1 MLRQE
6 RGWQLFPPA
15 GGTAMEDARGR
26 TALHDSQARF
36 RAIFDTAAIG
46 IALVDLDE
54 RPIDGNAALQR
65 LLGYSAEELRGLT
78 LSALSH
84 PEDMA
89 VDGAL
94 ARDLF
99 EGERDTYQ
107 IEKRYLHKDGS
118 VIRGHLTLSLVRDA
132 DGTPRYAVGMV
143 EDITERVRLRLRREA
158 LLRVARCFAQET
170 RPEQVMQ
177 NLLGEAVELTG
188 GNFGLVA
195 RWDETRQVLA
205 PVLSTLPMSHE
216 PVELRLGEGAGGLA
230 AQRRAAVIIN
240 DYADATVAVPGARE
254 AGLRAIV
261 AAPLLQEARL
271 LGAVAVASTSPS
283 KRFQPEDA
291 SMLELLAGVASAVL
305 DGMDRLR
312 LEGALLAARTAQHAL
327 NNQLGAVVGYA
338 DLLADDPRLPEDLH
352 AVARE
357 IQGGALE
364 AARTVQQLGQ
374 IARLEEIDQGGPGPV
389 LDLARSTEPIST
401 PETDPGG
408 TPGSGPS
415 R

>member
-1 MLRQE
+1 MQ
-6 RGWQLFPPA
+6 
-15 GGTAMEDARGR
+15 DARGT

-54 RPIDGNAALQR
+54 HPVESNPALQH
-65 LLGYSAEELRGLT
+65 LLGYTAEELRRLK

-84 PEDMA
+84 PEDVEA
-89 VDGAL
+89 DGAL

-99 EGERDTYQ
+99 AGRRDTYQ
-107 IEKRYLHKDGS
+107 IQKRYLHKDGS
-118 VIRGHLTLSLVRDA
+118 VIWAHLTLSLVRDA
-132 DGTPRYAVGMV
+132 AGTPRYAIGML
-143 EDITERVRLRLRREA
+143 EDITERVRLGLRREA
-158 LLRVARCFAQET
+158 LLRVARFFAQET
-170 RPEQVMQ
+170 GPERVMQ
-177 NLLGEAVELTG
+177 NLLAEAVELTG

-195 RWDETRQVLA
+195 RWDETRQVLD
-205 PVLSTLPMSHE
+205 PVWSTLPMSEE

-240 DYADATVAVPGARE
+240 DYAQATVAVPVARE
-254 AGLRAIV
+254 AGLRALV

-271 LGAVAVASTSPS
+271 LGVVTVASTSPG

-305 DGMDRLR
+305 DGMERLR

-338 DLLADDPRLPEDLH
+338 DLLADDPRLPEDLRML
-352 AVARE
+352 ASE
-357 IQGGALE
+357 ILAGAQE

-374 IARLEEIDQGGPGPV
+374 ITRLEEIDQGGPGPV

-408 TPGSGPS
+408 APGSGPS